1 MTTEEWDRAENKRKY
16 DAMSQSERDA
26 IDRAYFKRMK
36 DRDNVLNR
44 MKNMQEPATAWPIV
58 GIGEQNKN
66 NIKETTP

>member
-36 DRDNVLNR
+36 DR
-44 MKNMQEPATAWPIV
+44 
-58 GIGEQNKN
+58 EQR
-66 NIKETTP
+66 IKQDEEYAGTSDCMANSGYWGTK